1 MKKTVKELVFPI
13 EGYGYYIKKLQN
25 NFILYDE
32 DGATSLLFGKR
43 SLSTKGLA
51 KDIQDITSAPL
62 RVIRQTLA
70 VIMEQLDQARKLG
83 KVPKRKEPQSF
94 SEDIIGKAEKVLELD
109 PLQFIVDTAHLL
121 HAGDTELLKIEYVSA
136 LSSKLSKTK
145 INLWPIGGSGKGKTH
160 SMTTVILLLPGDLY
174 EIFTSASP
182 LSLFYYVKHY
192 GPSALD
198 GILLFIDEVEAAKNA
213 LPMLR
218 SLTGQTEIT
227 PRHLSVYDAELLDL
241 KIKGQRPVWFTS
253 VKTFGS
259 DQIKNRFINLN
270 PDETENQDNQVF
282 GVQDRLF
289 REEKCLDLEPF
300 KIAQAMTSVII
311 KEMEEK
317 KVIIPFQIKW
327 AYKERRFLYPVF
339 LAFIRVIA
347 KIHFKHRRQD
357 ANGNLIASIEDFELT
372 KDLWKALEKPIRYRV
387 TKSAL
392 SILDELSN
400 DKSDAQTH
408 AELTEKL
415 PLGTRQIERLCEEL
429 LNEGLVNRAKRDVT
443 RGRPAWEYWKA
454 TLPSIEDIQAI
465 TGDMVV
471 DEIHNELASSAT
483 LGTDVEK
490 SKNMLLK
497 FTPYQ
502 GDGPCE
508 ICGEKSIQWK
518 ATDVDGE
525 NPVYGCPG
533 CARAYLESYR

>member
-1 MKKTVKELVFPI
+1 MVDDLVFPI
-13 EGYGYYIKKLQN
+13 EGYGYYIKKLRN

-43 SLSTKGLA
+43 QLPTKSLA

-62 RVIRQTLA
+62 RVIRRTLA
-70 VIMEQLDQARKLG
+70 IIMEQLDQAHKLA
-83 KVPKRKEPQSF
+83 KVPKRKEPEVF
-94 SEDIIGKAEKVLELD
+94 SEDIMAKAEKVLELD
-109 PLQFIVDTAHLL
+109 PLQYIVDTTHLL

-160 SMTTVILLLPGDLY
+160 SMTTVILLLPRDLY
-174 EIFTSASP
+174 EVFTSASP
-182 LSLFYYVKHY
+182 LSLFYYVKRY

-198 GILLFIDEVEAAKNA
+198 AILLFIDEVEAAKNA

-227 PRHLSVYDAELLDL
+227 PRHLSVYDAELLNL
-241 KIKGQRPVWFTS
+241 KIKGQRPIWFTS

-270 PDETENQDNQVF
+270 PDETENQDARVF
-282 GVQDRLF
+282 EVQDRLF
-289 REEKCLDLEPF
+289 REEESLDLEAF
-300 KIAQAMTSVII
+300 KIAQAMTSIII
-311 KEMEEK
+311 KETDGK
-317 KVIIPFQIKW
+317 KVVIPFQIKW

-347 KIHFKHRRQD
+347 KIHFKHRRRG
-357 ANGNLIASIEDFELT
+357 ANGNIIASIEDFELA
-372 KDLWKALEKPIRYRV
+372 KNLWKALEKPIRYRV

-392 SILDELSN
+392 SILDELSDN
-400 DKSDAQTH
+400 KSDAQTH

-454 TLPSIEDIQAI
+454 TLPTIEDVDVV
-465 TGDMVV
+465 TGDMVL
-471 DEIHNELASSAT
+471 ELIRNEFNGSST
-483 LGTDVEK
+483 LETDVENVQK
-490 SKNMLLK
+490 SKNTLLRL
-497 FTPYQ
+497 TPYL
-502 GDGPCE
+502 GDGLCE
-508 ICGEKSIQWK
+508 ICEKKPMEWK

-525 NPVYGCPG
+525 NAVYGCAG